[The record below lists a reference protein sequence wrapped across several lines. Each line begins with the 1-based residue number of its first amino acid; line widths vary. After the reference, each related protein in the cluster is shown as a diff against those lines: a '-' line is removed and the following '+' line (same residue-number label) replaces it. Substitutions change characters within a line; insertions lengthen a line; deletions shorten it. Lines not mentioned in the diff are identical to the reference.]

1 MGVLSAKPNVAK
13 GSVVLSSQETVP
25 NGNLLITRTL
35 KGVPSEVRSGSFDVV
50 TGGFVVED
58 PEAPFG
64 QPLTYTV
71 VDTVSGTI
79 RTIQTNRCLN
89 PKGATNTNN
98 WAAGPGRTLAQE
110 TATALIPPRDA
121 VTSLAIG
128 PNTAGSA
135 SAQYADR
142 RIASCQPSG
151 FGPGTYFVSGQVF
164 YNSPDLWNWTDVK
177 AQGSWASLK
186 ASKSSW
192 AQVRSSSSLTAQQAF
207 TSLFAAVLDPNLTTT
222 VLRRNL
228 VSTPSFE
235 GNALGY
241 WGTYSGHG
249 GATSASV
256 ITGSS
261 IAVGLGTHY
270 ARCTWTTAQTDT
282 SYNGGFFSELLPV
295 TAASVY
301 TGSGWIRCNK
311 AQTVHAQ
318 IDWKN
323 SAGST
328 ISSSYGPDVVLA
340 AGTAQRISI
349 TGTAPAG
356 AVNAVLCLYVA
367 VTGTAMAVND
377 YLEIDGALFEAS
389 ASLGTYFDGTTA
401 AVGATTYSW
410 TGTAYA
416 SASVAQVTDYAAWV
430 PPFQILGAQVGLG
443 GNWLTF
449 SAVVTIPAGAPANCR
464 LAFMHGSSQR
474 EFAVSWHL
482 STVMVCLNSE
492 MASGGGLTY
501 FDGDSA
507 LPANPAANMLPG
519 TDWVDN
525 SGDASMAWTGTAN
538 NSPSVFSGPS
548 KVAASTN
555 LTLSAPTSLPAKAP
569 ILLSDPVAPQLALWF
584 ELQKFGT
591 LTYPARL
598 NQYDVL
604 SKSYRIAVSQVRGK
618 PTGQMT
624 LMTYTDSDAEVAE
637 VLFASGRILL
647 FRNPDPRYQE
657 PYLYLA
663 IGDTA
668 KDPLADG
675 AENQPQRLWTV
686 PFTVVERPTGLI
698 EASTVVT
705 WAMAKSGYVNWLDI
719 FSARTNWLDAA
730 LVAPGA

>member
-35 KGVPSEVRSGSFDVV
+35 KGVPSEVRSGNFDVV

-71 VDTVSGTI
+71 VDTVDGST

-89 PKGATNTNN
+89 PKAGVDTNN
-98 WAAGPGRTLAQE
+98 WLAGPSRTLTRE
-110 TATALIPPRDA
+110 TATALVPPRDA

-128 PNTAGSA
+128 ANTAGSA

-151 FGPGTYFVSGQVF
+151 FGPGTYFISGQV
-164 YNSPDLWNWTDVK
+164 YYSSPDLWNWTDVK
-177 AQGSWASLK
+177 TQGTWANLK
-186 ASKSSW
+186 ATKGSW

-207 TSLFAAVLDPNLTTT
+207 TSLFAAVLDPNLSTTE
-222 VLRRNL
+222 LRRNL
-228 VSTPSFE
+228 VTTPSFE
-235 GNALGY
+235 GGSA
-241 WGTYSGHG
+241 GTWAAWAGTG
-249 GATSASV
+249 GAASLAV
-256 ITGSS
+256 QTGSS

-270 ARCTWTTAQTDT
+270 LRQTWTTAMTNT
-282 SYNGGFFSELLPV
+282 GAGGGPFFASMPV
-295 TAASVY
+295 VAATAY
-301 TGSGWIRCNK
+301 TGSLWVRCNK
-311 AQTVHAQ
+311 GQTLHAQ

-328 ISSSYGPDVVLA
+328 ISSNYGSDVVLT
-340 AGTAQRISI
+340 AGNAQRISV

-356 AVNAVLCLYVA
+356 AVTATMSVN
-367 VTGTAMAVND
+367 VTTAGTAMVVND
-377 YLEIDGALFEAS
+377 YLEVDGALFEA
-389 ASLGTYFDGTTA
+389 AGSLGTYFDGGSA
-401 AVGATTYSW
+401 AVGATVYSW

-416 SASVAQVTDYAAWV
+416 SASVAKVTDYAAWV

-482 STVMVCLNSE
+482 STIMVCLNSE
-492 MASGGGLTY
+492 MASGGGLPY
-501 FDGDSA
+501 FDGDSV